1 MSAQTSSMPWI
12 LKSTGEREPFSEEK
26 LRRSLERAG
35 AEQGI
40 VEDIVAHIVAEVRD
54 GMDTRSIYRHAFSIL
69 KKRDRGAAATYSL
82 RNAITQLGPSGFP
95 FEKFVTAVLVRH
107 GYRAKTGVTVPGFC
121 VQHEVDILAEKGNGH
136 IFVECKFHSE
146 PTLKSDVKVALYVH
160 ARFLDL
166 QKAHE
171 LSEHSGPKIHEGWL
185 VTNTKATHD
194 AIRYG
199 ECAGLRIIAWNY
211 PHEGNLHDLIKESGV
226 HPLTCLTTLSMREK
240 RALLAAGT
248 VACSDL
254 AEDPERLRE
263 VGVTT
268 ERIPRI
274 EREINALCHPAA
286 QRP

>member
-1 MSAQTSSMPWI
+1 MTTEPASIPWI

-26 LRRSLERAG
+26 LRRSLTRAG
-35 AEQGI
+35 AQKET
-40 VEDIVAHIVAEVRD
+40 VEDIVAHIITEVRD
-54 GMDTRSIYRHAFSIL
+54 GMDTRAIYRHAFSIL

-82 RNAITQLGPSGFP
+82 RTAVTQLGPSGFP
-95 FEKFVTAVLVRH
+95 FEKFVAAVLTQH
-107 GYRAKTGVTVPGFC
+107 GYHTRTGVVVPGFC

-171 LSEHSGPKIHEGWL
+171 LSESKGPKIHQGWL

-226 HPLTCLTTLSMREK
+226 HPLTCLTTISVREK
-240 RALLAAGT
+240 RALLAGGT

-254 AEDPERLRE
+254 AKKPERLRE
-263 VGVTT
+263 VGVTS
-268 ERIPRI
+268 ERIARI
-274 EREINALCHPAA
+274 EREITALCHPAA